1 MMEWVD
7 KGSVWQAVRDRKGG
21 EETRGESRKI
31 RGGDVV
37 QPRASAAL
45 RDEAET
51 T

>member
-1 MMEWVD
+1 VI
-7 KGSVWQAVRDRKGG
+7 GKGG